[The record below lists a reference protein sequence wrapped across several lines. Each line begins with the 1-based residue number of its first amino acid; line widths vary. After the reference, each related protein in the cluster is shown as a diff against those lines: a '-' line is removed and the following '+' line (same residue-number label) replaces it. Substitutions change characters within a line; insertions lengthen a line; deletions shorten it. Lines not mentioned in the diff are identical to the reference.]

1 MKTFRELIVWQKSMD
16 LVTEIYEEAKTF
28 PEEEKFG
35 LTNQIRRA
43 SVSIPSNIAE
53 GFGRKFDGDF
63 ARFMSIAMG
72 SNYEVQTQLEI
83 ARNVGFIVNEQ
94 LVILIEKLEAIDKML
109 KGLKSKLK

>member
-16 LVTEIYEEAKTF
+16 LVTEIYEETKSF
-28 PEEEKFG
+28 PDEEKFG

-43 SVSIPSNIAE
+43 SVSIPSNVAE
-53 GFGRKFDGDF
+53 GFGRKSDGDF
-63 ARFMSIAMG
+63 ARFVSIAIG

-83 ARNVGFIVNEQ
+83 ARNVGFLEDNHFIR
-94 LVILIEKLEAIDKML
+94 LIEKLTEIDKML

>member
-1 MKTFRELIVWQKSMD
+1 MKTFRELVVWQKSMD
-16 LVTEIYEEAKTF
+16 LVTEIYEKTRNF
-28 PEEEKFG
+28 PDEEKYG

-53 GFGRKFDGDF
+53 GFGRKSDGDF
-63 ARFMSIAMG
+63 ARFVSIAMG

-83 ARNVGFIVNEQ
+83 ARNVGFMETGQ
-94 LVILIEKLEAIDKML
+94 LKILIEKLEEIDKML

>member
-16 LVTEIYEEAKTF
+16 LVTEIYEETKAF
-28 PEEEKFG
+28 PAEEKFG

-53 GFGRKFDGDF
+53 GFGRKSDGDF
-63 ARFMSIAMG
+63 ARFVAIAMG
-72 SNYEVQTQLEI
+72 SNYELQTQLEI
-83 ARNVGFIVNEQ
+83 ASNVGFIEDRQ
-94 LVILIEKLEAIDKML
+94 LTLFIEKLEEIDKML

>member
-94 LVILIEKLEAIDKML
+94 LVILIEKLEDIDKML

>member
-16 LVTEIYEEAKTF
+16 LVTEIYGETKSF
-28 PEEEKFG
+28 PDEEKFG

-43 SVSIPSNIAE
+43 SVSIPSNVAE
-53 GFGRKFDGDF
+53 GFGRKLDGDF
-63 ARFMSIAMG
+63 ARFVSIAIG

-83 ARNVGFIVNEQ
+83 ARNVGFLEDNHFIR
-94 LVILIEKLEAIDKML
+94 LIEKLTEIDKML

>member
-16 LVTEIYEEAKTF
+16 FVTEIYDETKTF

-53 GFGRKFDGDF
+53 GFGRKSDGDF
-63 ARFMSIAMG
+63 ARFLSIAIG

-83 ARNVGFIVNEQ
+83 ARNVGFIKDRQ
-94 LVILIEKLEAIDKML
+94 LISLIDKLEEIDKML